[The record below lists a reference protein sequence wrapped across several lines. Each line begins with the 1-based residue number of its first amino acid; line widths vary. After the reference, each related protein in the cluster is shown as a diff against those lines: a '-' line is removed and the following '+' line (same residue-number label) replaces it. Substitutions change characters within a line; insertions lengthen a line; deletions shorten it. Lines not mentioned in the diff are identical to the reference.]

1 MTMLRRGRIL
11 FVVGSLAVGGA
22 ESQLVMLA
30 ERLKMRGWS
39 IVVFPLKRSGPLLKQ
54 LEQAGIH
61 VSDGGYNSDGATK
74 IGVFINLCKCQARL
88 IWCLLRAR
96 PDVVHGFLPLTNFMS
111 ALAGRIACIPL
122 IITSKRALG
131 RHQDHSP
138 IFKWL
143 DWTANALSHR
153 ITANSQAVARDTQA
167 RDGYDLTRIVVIPNG
182 LDFSRF
188 DSVYRCRDEM
198 RNKLGLS
205 KSEVAIA
212 IVANLIPYKG
222 HQELIEA
229 FSRVG
234 DDKSRLRLF
243 LIGRDQGVAQDLMD
257 TARRLG
263 VANRIDLMGQRNDV
277 SSLLSAMDIG
287 VLASHEEGFSNA
299 LLEKLAAGLP
309 VVATDV
315 GGNPEALEGMPDCV
329 LIKPEDPEDLSRG
342 LASLINR
349 LAATAAGRETRQR
362 LVRERYSVDA
372 MVDAYERLYEGGRKR
387 AV

>member
-1 MTMLRRGRIL
+1 
-11 FVVGSLAVGGA
+11 
-22 ESQLVMLA
+22 MLA

-39 IVVFPLKRSGPLLKQ
+39 IIVFPLIRSGPLLKQ
-54 LEQAGIH
+54 LERAGIH
-61 VSDGGYNSDGATK
+61 VSDGGYNPDSPTRTRM
-74 IGVFINLCKCQARL
+74 FINLCACQARL
-88 IWCLLRAR
+88 IGCLLRAR
-96 PDVVHGFLPLTNFMS
+96 PDVVHGFLPLANFMT
-111 ALAGRIACIPL
+111 ALAGRIACVPR

-131 RHQDHSP
+131 RHQDRTP
-138 IFKWL
+138 IMKWL

-153 ITANSQAVARDTQA
+153 ITANSQAVAKDTQA
-167 RDGYDLTRIVVIPNG
+167 RDGYDLSRIVVIPNG

-188 DSVYRCRDEM
+188 DSADRCRDEM
-198 RNKLGLS
+198 RRKLGLS

-212 IVANLIPYKG
+212 MVANLIPYKG
-222 HQELIEA
+222 HKELIEA

-243 LIGRDQGVAQDLMD
+243 LIGRDEGMAQDLMD

-263 VANRIDLMGQRNDV
+263 VANRIDLMGQRSDV
-277 SSLLSAMDIG
+277 SALLSAMDIG

-329 LIKPEDPEDLSRG
+329 LVKPEDPEDLSQG
-342 LASLINR
+342 LASLISR
-349 LAATAAGRETRQR
+349 LAATAAGRETRRR

-372 MVDAYERLYEGGRKR
+372 MVDAYERLYEDGRKR
-387 AV
+387 AVE